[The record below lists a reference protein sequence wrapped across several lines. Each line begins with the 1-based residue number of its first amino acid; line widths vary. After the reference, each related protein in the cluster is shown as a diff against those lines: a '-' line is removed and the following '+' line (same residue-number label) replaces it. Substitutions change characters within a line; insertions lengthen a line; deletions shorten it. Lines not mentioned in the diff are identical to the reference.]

1 MIAAVPCARLPTV
14 KATERLARACARRP
28 RRTFAAWGLAALA
41 ALALIATSL
50 HGLTSSYHVA
60 GKPESTRAADTLDRA
75 FPAAASAGIEGE
87 ASDAV
92 VVRSTRYTVADPAF
106 RRFVEGLLRSLAA
119 TGTAM
124 QVHSDLTGGGALVAD
139 GGHATLI
146 TLSAASAKRVK
157 PVVAVVQRYGRRPDF
172 AATISGAYPAQ
183 NDFSKLS
190 QTDLEHGELAFG
202 LPAALIVLLLVFGAV
217 VAGLVPVLM
226 ALVAIVVA
234 LGLVALL
241 SQVTS
246 LSVFIVNMLT
256 GMGLALGIDY
266 SLFILS
272 RYREERGLGSA
283 EGEAIAR
290 AGATASRAVLLSGST
305 FVIALF
311 GMLLVPTQIMRSL
324 AAGAILVGIVS
335 VAAALTLLPALLGLL
350 GDRVNA
356 LPIPVLGRSLGR
368 SEAAEGHVWR
378 RVVDG
383 VLRRR
388 VAALLLAAGVML
400 AAATP
405 ILGLHIGASGIS
417 SLPDSAPSKQ
427 GYLAMQRYFPA
438 QSTYPAQIVIEGGDS
453 RLTAA
458 VIRLRARLAAD
469 PRFGP
474 GLIVASRIAPV
485 VLLSVPVRGDPASP
499 QAVAAVRRLRSTV
512 VPAALAGT
520 GARALVGGQTAEN
533 ADYFQ
538 AVTSPTPAV
547 LALVLGLSFLV
558 LLTAFRSLSVA
569 LVSILL
575 NLLSVGAAYGLLTLV
590 FIHGVGASLF
600 GFQHAS
606 TIEAWVPLFLFSVL
620 FGLSMDYQVFL
631 MSRIKEGHDTGLPT
645 GEAVAAGVARTAR
658 IITGAALIIIMVF
671 TGFARGQLVMFQQM
685 GFGVAVALLLDATL
699 IRVVVLPSVMSLL
712 GERAW
717 YLPRALRWLPHVEI
731 EAREAPP
738 PHAGPA

>member
-1 MIAAVPCARLPTV
+1 MAGAWAPGSMLVV
-14 KATERLARACARRP
+14 KVTEKLARSCALHP
-28 RRTFAAWGLAALA
+28 RRALAAWATALLAALV
-41 ALALIATSL
+41 LVATCL
-50 HGLTSSYHVA
+50 HGLTSSYHVI
-60 GKPESTRAADTLDRA
+60 GKPQSTRAQDTLAKA
-75 FPAAASAGIEGE
+75 FPAASAMGVQGE
-87 ASDAV
+87 ASDAI
-92 VVRSTRYTVADPAF
+92 VVRSERYTVATPAYRAF
-106 RRFVEGLLRSLAA
+106 LAGLLRAIDA
-119 TGTAM
+119 TGRASTPR
-124 QVHSDLTGGGALVAD
+124 SYLSGEGLVAD
-139 GGHATLI
+139 GGHATLV
-146 TLSAASAKRVK
+146 TLSAGSPARVR
-157 PVVAVVQRYGRRPDF
+157 PVVAAVQRADRSPGF
-172 AATISGAYPAQ
+172 AVTISGAYPAQ

-202 LPAALIVLLLVFGAV
+202 LPAALIVLMLVFGAV

-234 LGLVALL
+234 LGLVAVL
-241 SQVTS
+241 SQVAS

-266 SLFILS
+266 SLFVIS
-272 RYREERGLGSA
+272 RYREERGRGLS
-283 EGEAIAR
+283 EHESIAR

-335 VAAALTLLPALLGLL
+335 VAGALTLLPALLGLL

-356 LPIPVLGRSLGR
+356 LAIPLLGRSLGR
-368 SEAAEGHVWR
+368 SEAAEGRVWR
-378 RVVDG
+378 RVVDA

-388 VAALLLAAGVML
+388 VPALLIAAGVMI

-438 QSTYPAQIVIEGGDS
+438 ASTYPAQIVVRSGDA
-453 RLTAA
+453 RTAA
-458 VIRLRARLAAD
+458 AVLGLRARLAAD
-469 PRFGP
+469 PRFGA
-474 GLIVASRIAPV
+474 GLIVRSPTEPV

-499 QAVAAVRRLRSTV
+499 QAVAAVRELRSRV
-512 VPAALAGT
+512 LPAALAGT
-520 GARALVGGQTAEN
+520 GAQALVGGQTAEN
-533 ADYFQ
+533 ADYFD
-538 AVTSPTPAV
+538 AVTSPTPGV
-547 LALVLGLSFLV
+547 LALVLGLSFIV
-558 LLTAFRSLSVA
+558 LMVAFRSLSVA
-569 LVSILL
+569 LVSIVL

-590 FIHGVGASLF
+590 FIHGLGATLF

-631 MSRIKEGHDTGLPT
+631 MSRIKEGHDAGLPT

-671 TGFARGQLVMFQQM
+671 AGFARGQLVMFQQM

-699 IRVVVLPSVMSLL
+699 IRVVVLPTLMSLL

-717 YLPRALRWLPHVEI
+717 FLPRALGWLPRLEI
-731 EAREAPP
+731 EGPP
-738 PHAGPA
+738 GPRSA

>member
-1 MIAAVPCARLPTV
+1 MPHGAAIV
-14 KATERLARACARRP
+14 KIPPVSATERLARACAARP
-28 RRTFAAWGLAALA
+28 LRTLAAWALA
-41 ALALIATSL
+41 VPLAVALLGTSL
-50 HGLTSSYHVA
+50 HGLTSSYHVV
-60 GKPESTRAADTLDRA
+60 GRPESTRAAQLLTKA
-75 FPAAASAGIEGE
+75 FPEGSKYGIQSE
-87 ASDAV
+87 ASDGV
-92 VVRSTRYTVADPAF
+92 IVHSSRYTAGSPRYRSFVASL
-106 RRFVEGLLRSLAA
+106 VRSLAA
-119 TGTAM
+119 TGTA
-124 QVHSDLTGGGALVAD
+124 SSIGTYLTGAAPVGD
-139 GGHATLI
+139 GGHAALI
-146 TLSAASAKRVK
+146 SLSASSPERVK
-157 PVVAVVQRYGRRPDF
+157 PVVAVVQRYDRSPDF
-172 AATISGAYPAQ
+172 AVSVSGAYPVQ

-202 LPAALIVLLLVFGAV
+202 LPAALIVLMLVFGAI

-241 SQVTS
+241 SQLTS

-266 SLFILS
+266 SLFVIS
-272 RYREERGLGSA
+272 RYREERGQGLT
-283 EGEAIAR
+283 EHDAIAR
-290 AGATASRAVLLSGST
+290 TGATASRAVLLSGST

-335 VAAALTLLPALLGLL
+335 VAGAMTLLPALLGLL

-356 LPIPVLGRSLGR
+356 LPIPLLGARLGR
-368 SEAAEGHVWR
+368 SEAAEGRVWR
-378 RVVDG
+378 RLVDA

-388 VAALLLAAGVML
+388 ALALVLAVGVMI
-400 AAATP
+400 AAAAP

-427 GYLAMQRYFPA
+427 GYLAMQRYFPG
-438 QSTYPAQIVIEGGDS
+438 QSTYPAQIVVQGGQ
-453 RLTAA
+453 RQAVTAA
-458 VIRLRARLAAD
+458 LRELNARLASGA
-469 PRFGP
+469 RFGR
-474 GLIVASRIAPV
+474 GLVVASPLAPV
-485 VLLSVPVRGDPASP
+485 VLLSAPVRGDPASR
-499 QAVAAVRRLRSTV
+499 QAVAAVRELRSSV
-512 VPAALAGT
+512 LPAALAGT
-520 GARALVGGQTAEN
+520 GGHALVGGQTAEN

-538 AVTSPTPAV
+538 AVTQPTPIV

-558 LLTAFRSLSVA
+558 LMVAFRSLTVA
-569 LVSILL
+569 LLSIAL

-590 FIHGVGASLF
+590 FIHGLGATLF
-600 GFQHAS
+600 GFQHAT

-631 MSRIKEGHDTGLPT
+631 MSRIKEGHDAGLAG

-671 TGFARGQLVMFQQM
+671 TGFARGQLLMFQQM

-699 IRVVVLPSVMSLL
+699 IRIVVLPSAISLL
-712 GERAW
+712 GEHAW
-717 YLPRALRWLPHVEI
+717 YLPRSMRWLPRLEI
-731 EAREAPP
+731 EGRRSVDTP
-738 PHAGPA
+738 